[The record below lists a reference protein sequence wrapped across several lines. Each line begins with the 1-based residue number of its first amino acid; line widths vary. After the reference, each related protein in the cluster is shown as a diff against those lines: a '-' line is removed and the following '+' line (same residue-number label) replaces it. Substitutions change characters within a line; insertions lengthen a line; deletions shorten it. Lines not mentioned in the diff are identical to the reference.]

1 MGAIEMNKI
10 KDVADAVATFQ
21 ATGKCSNKDLA
32 KFLGDHPAGG
42 AVAAKLS
49 RANQV
54 CANLANPG
62 ARARQS
68 NSL

>member
-21 ATGKCSNKDLA
+21 ATGKCANKDLA

-42 AVAAKLS
+42 RFYLAGLFLEQAPKAKPKAKKKTS
-49 RANQV
+49 KKK
-54 CANLANPG
+54 
-62 ARARQS
+62 
-68 NSL
+68 